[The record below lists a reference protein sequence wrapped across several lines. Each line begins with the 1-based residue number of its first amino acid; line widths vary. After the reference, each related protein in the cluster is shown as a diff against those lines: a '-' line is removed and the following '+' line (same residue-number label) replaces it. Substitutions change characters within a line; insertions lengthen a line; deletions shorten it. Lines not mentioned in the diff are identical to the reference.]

1 MPIADNLKLI
11 AEVTHKGNSA
21 AGGGAVKNF
30 ANVYHFRR
38 TAVVGLFSNTAI
50 ANAFIAAMVPNICA
64 ALNVDFTTTDITC
77 RCVNDAL
84 DAPVSVANATA
95 GAIAGERLPDYNA
108 VTVIMRT
115 AARGRNYRGR
125 KHYGPISESDSQDDV
140 LIAGAV
146 TRFNTINTTL
156 GAGMTDANGN
166 FWIQCVLSR
175 ELSTLDV
182 NPTNVITN
190 DVTERL
196 LNKSLGT
203 MRRRKIATVR

>member
-1 MPIADNLKLI
+1 MPIPDNQKLV
-11 AEVTHKGNSA
+11 AEISHLGTSA

-38 TAVVGLFSNTAI
+38 GAVVGVFDSTVI
-50 ANAFIAAMVPNICA
+50 ANEFIASMVPNICA
-64 ALNVDFTTTDITC
+64 ALNVDYVTTGVTV
-77 RCVNDAL
+77 RCLNDAL
-84 DAPVSVANATA
+84 DPPVTVADATA

-108 VTVIMRT
+108 VMILMRS

-125 KHYGPISESDSQDDV
+125 KHYGPIAESDSQDDV
-140 LIAGAV
+140 LVAAAV
-146 TRFNTINTTL
+146 TRFTTIMTTL

-166 FWIQCVLSR
+166 FWSQVVCSKTLSQ
-175 ELSTLDV
+175 LTV
-182 NPTNVITN
+182 NPTNVVYQ
-190 DVTERL
+190 DVTQYL